1 MPEVGRY
8 IFRIISG
15 LVVVGVILFYMFTL
29 QVREGQ
35 YAVVARLGKPVNVYK
50 DAGLHRKLPWPF
62 ERYAII
68 DGRSR
73 VFNTRHTEML
83 TRDKKNIILLSYA
96 IWRVEKP
103 LVFFQS
109 IGTVDSADTKLDG
122 LITNAKISVMG
133 KNDLSALVS
142 TNKDDLRV
150 GEIESEI
157 LDMVEEEALTK
168 YGIIIEQIGFKRLSL
183 PEDNIKYV
191 FDQMRAERAQY
202 AARYRA
208 EGEREA
214 SKIRSETDLEVS
226 RILAD
231 ANEKAARIKGEAEAQ
246 AAKIYADAHKI
257 DPEFYRFTRSMESLK
272 SLLSSQTTV
281 ILGTDAE
288 PFNYLKSKS
297 PK

>member
-1 MPEVGRY
+1 MGRY
-8 IFRIISG
+8 LFRMLCG

-35 YAVVARLGKPVNVYK
+35 YAVVARFGKPVNVFK
-50 DAGLHRKLPWPF
+50 DAGLHWKLPWPF

-68 DGRSR
+68 DSRSR

-96 IWRVEKP
+96 MWRVDEP
-103 LVFFQS
+103 LTFFQS
-109 IGTVDSADTKLDG
+109 IGTVESADMKLDG

-142 TNKDDLRV
+142 TTPEDLKV
-150 GEIESEI
+150 SEIEDEI
-157 LDMVEEEALTK
+157 LDMVREEALSK
-168 YGIIIEQIGFKRLSL
+168 YGVIIEQIGFKRLSL

-191 FDQMRAERAQY
+191 FNQMRAERAQY
-202 AARYRA
+202 AARHRA

-214 SKIRSETDLEVS
+214 SKIRSETDLEVA
-226 RILAD
+226 RILAE
-231 ANEKAARIKGEAEAQ
+231 ANEEAARIKGEAEAE
-246 AAKIYADAHKI
+246 AAKIYADAHKL

-281 ILGTDAE
+281 VLGTDAE
-288 PFNYLKSKS
+288 PFNFLKSKS
-297 PK
+297 PEN